1 MSEASKK
8 VEEKQFVVFQLS
20 KETYGVDISKV
31 WEIITMQPITQVPHT
46 AEFIE
51 GIINLRGRVIPVI
64 DLRKRF
70 NLPEDEFTR
79 STRIVVIEI
88 SGNTLGM
95 IVDGVSEVLR
105 IPSDI
110 VEPPP
115 PAITNIDA
123 DYLQGVAKLED
134 RLIILLN
141 LDKVLT
147 KQEKM
152 ELEATMLD

>member
-1 MSEASKK
+1 MSEQVGK
-8 VEEKQFVVFQLS
+8 VEEKQFVVFQLG
-20 KETYGVDISKV
+20 KETYGVDISTV

-51 GIINLRGRVIPVI
+51 GIINLRGKVIPVI

-70 NLPEDEFTR
+70 ELAHGEFTR
-79 STRIVVIEI
+79 ATRIVVIEI

-105 IPSDI
+105 ISSDI

-123 DYLQGVAKLED
+123 DYLQGVAKLDD

-147 KQEKM
+147 KQERL
-152 ELEATMLD
+152 ELESI

>member
-1 MSEASKK
+1 MSELVGK
-8 VEEKQFVVFQLS
+8 VEEKQFVVFQLG
-20 KETYGVDISKV
+20 KETYGVEISKV

-70 NLPEDEFTR
+70 ELAHEDFTR
-79 STRIVVIEI
+79 ATRIVVIEI
-88 SGNTLGM
+88 SSNTLGM

-105 IPSDI
+105 ISSDI

-147 KQEKM
+147 RQERM
-152 ELEATMLD
+152 ELEGI

>member
-1 MSEASKK
+1 MNEVAGK
-8 VEEKQFVVFQLS
+8 VEEKQFVVFQLG
-20 KETYGVDISKV
+20 KETYGVDISTV

-46 AEFIE
+46 ADFIE
-51 GIINLRGRVIPVI
+51 GIINLRGIVIPII

-70 NLPEDEFTR
+70 QLPYGEYTR
-79 STRIVVIEI
+79 ATRIVVIEI

-105 IPSDI
+105 ISSDI

-115 PAITNIDA
+115 PVITNIDA

-147 KQEKM
+147 KQERM
-152 ELEATMLD
+152 ELETI

>member
-1 MSEASKK
+1 MTEQVAR

-20 KETYGVDISKV
+20 KETYGVDIAKV
-31 WEIITMQPITQVPHT
+31 WEIITMQPITKVPHT

-51 GIINLRGRVIPVI
+51 GILNLRGRVIPVI

-70 NLPEDEFTR
+70 GLPQDEFTR

-105 IPSDI
+105 ISSDI
-110 VEPPP
+110 VEAPP
-115 PAITNIDA
+115 PAISNVDA
-123 DYLQGVAKLED
+123 DYLEGVAKLED

-141 LDKVLT
+141 LDKVLN
-147 KQEKM
+147 KQEKI
-152 ELEATMLD
+152 ELENVG